1 MTSEDFEK
9 LTVYERGMV
18 EELRKLRVAVE
29 EIQKIWRDMVEKDR
43 M

>member
-9 LTVYERGMV
+9 LTVYERVMV
-18 EELRKLRVAVE
+18 DELRKLRVAVE
-29 EIQKIWRDMVEKDR
+29 EIRGIWRDMVEKDR